1 MGRGGSTG
9 FSVTDY
15 NVLASTY
22 GVVGDGTT
30 DNTSAMQAFLN
41 AAEGK
46 RGLVNIS
53 GTILTGKVS
62 PKSNSTI
69 AISSSCTLKKKLN
82 GISVIGIA
90 ESENITILGGN
101 GAKVLGDDLPGTSAF
116 SSTIIVT
123 GSKRIKFQDLHVDGS
138 SAGNA
143 GKDCYYIGT
152 GVAGQKCEDILIVG
166 GSAKNAKRN
175 NVSVVGS
182 LRGALRNIELSGA
195 TGAPGAGVGIE
206 ANFYDDV
213 DQTLIDN
220 CHIHHNEH
228 GGVVQVFASNSKI
241 VGGSVHDNGTY
252 GVGTGSGGT
261 QFDDGVYRPNVDIF
275 GVTGTDNANGVVLVG
290 DRTNLPVGMVMN
302 FHLRNGATKPA
313 ELSASYFIVSRHVGS
328 NGIVLGQ
335 AVDYMEITSFSTGF
349 TGTQSGDPAVSDVRI
364 QALADGQSDGIELD
378 GVTIYNNGAQGI
390 FMAGSGGLYA
400 HGCKVYDNGSNQ
412 VQTAYTRNVRVIG
425 NEIYQTGASSAN
437 YSGIAF
443 GTGSG
448 VMEITGNNI
457 HDTRGKGIN
466 GASWTG
472 ANIDGNTVN
481 NCGEFEPS
489 SGKAGVNLESIKG
502 FSVTNNRVMQDGDN
516 VTTLFGIMATGTA
529 IDGTVT
535 GNDCTGA
542 GTTNANSIS
551 VSSGTNAVSN
561 NKRRDGTLVP

>member
-1 MGRGGSTG
+1 MGGGRTAG

-15 NVLASTY
+15 DVLATTY

-30 DNTSAMQAFLN
+30 DNTAALQSFFNASA
-41 AAEGK
+41 GK
-46 RGLVNIS
+46 RGLVNVS
-53 GTILTGKVS
+53 GTVLTGKVS

-82 GISVIGIA
+82 GVSVIGIA
-90 ESENITILGGN
+90 ESESITILGGD
-101 GAKVLGDDLPGTSAF
+101 GAKVLGDDLPGASAF
-116 SSTIIVT
+116 SSTIVVT
-123 GSKRIKFQDLHVDGS
+123 GSKRIAFKDMHVDGA
-138 SAGNA
+138 SAGGG
-143 GKDCYYIGT
+143 GKDGYYIGVGT
-152 GVAGQKCEDILIVG
+152 AGQPCEDILIAG

-175 NVSVVGS
+175 NISVAGG
-182 LRGALRNIELSGA
+182 LRTVIRNVEASGA
-195 TGAPGAGVGIE
+195 TGAPGAGVDVE

-213 DQTLIDN
+213 DQTLIEN

-228 GGVVQVFASNSKI
+228 AGVVQVFGTNTKI
-241 VGGSVHDNGTY
+241 KGGSIHDNGTY
-252 GVGTGSGGT
+252 GAGTGSGGT

-275 GVTGTDNANGVVLVG
+275 GVTGADNATGVVFVG

-302 FHLRNGATKPA
+302 FQLRNGATKPA

-335 AVDYMEITSFSTGF
+335 AVDFMEITSFATGF

-364 QALADGQSDGIELD
+364 QAFADGQSDGLELD
-378 GVTIYNNGAQGI
+378 GVAIYNNGAQGI
-390 FMAGSGGLYA
+390 FMAGAGGLYA
-400 HGCKVYDNGSNQ
+400 HGCTVYDNGSNQ

-437 YSGIAF
+437 YSGISF

-448 VMEITGNNI
+448 VMEISGNNI

-472 ANIDGNTVN
+472 ANIDANTVN

-489 SGKAGVNLESIKG
+489 SGKAAINLESIKG
-502 FSVTNNRVMQDGDN
+502 FSLTNNRVTQAVGN
-516 VTTLFGIMATGTA
+516 TTTLYGILLPSTATN
-529 IDGTVT
+529 GTVS

-551 VSSGTNAVSN
+551 VSSGTNTVSN